1 MPNYT
6 FENTDTGDIIEQF
19 MSISERDAFVEKNPH
34 LKQLITGAPSM
45 ISGSDFN
52 KKMDSGWKENLSR
65 IAEAH
70 PNSALAAKVGGRSSQ
85 TVSRT
90 DLAKKHKLD
99 KGSYKMKEL

>member
-6 FENTDTGDIIEQF
+6 FENPETGEIVEEF
-19 MSISERDAFVEKNPH
+19 MSISARDEFVKSNPH
-34 LKQLITGAPSM
+34 LTQIITGAPSM

-85 TVSRT
+85 NINRT